1 MIRSRKNNLQS
12 KFYKKVAVKAL
23 MNRWHG
29 RDHHT
34 SKFQGED
41 GAACIVRHDLPAGLW
56 ELAFHENGQ
65 ETAR

>member
-41 GAACIVRHDLPAGLW
+41 DGAACIVRHDLPGLW
-56 ELAFHENGQ
+56 ELAFHEGGQ